1 MTRRPI
7 RLPRALAG
15 SVAFAV
21 LGTILVTLLAV
32 GANEAGLL
40 AGGLGIGVQG
50 LIMLAAFGA
59 ATIVVGPVALGVSA
73 AELRWRN
80 TGDAALGFGR
90 GLGIG
95 ALPALVALL
104 LGVLAGAR
112 WMEDAGG
119 IAAYLSQVGLTV
131 LVLAPAALAEEVIFR
146 GLPLVLL
153 AMAAGRRAAIIV
165 TSALFGLAHLAN
177 PGATGLAVF
186 NIALAG
192 VFLAVVFYAPGG
204 MWTAWG
210 AHLGWNGMLA
220 ALDAPVSGLPFLI
233 PLIDYDPDGPG
244 WLTGG
249 SFGPEGGLFATVALA
264 IAIAVTAR
272 WAREI
277 RT

>member
-1 MTRRPI
+1 MPVRPI

-21 LGTILVTLLAV
+21 LGTLLVTLLAV
-32 GANEAGLL
+32 ALVQAGLFDGAAGIGLQGLVML
-40 AGGLGIGVQG
+40 AG
-50 LIMLAAFGA
+50 FGA
-59 ATIVVGPVALGVSA
+59 ATLVVGRVALGLTA
-73 AELRWRN
+73 ADLRWRDV
-80 TGDAALGFGR
+80 GAPSLGFVR

-112 WMEDAGG
+112 WMPDAGG
-119 IAAYLSQVGLTV
+119 LADYLSQVGLTL
-131 LVLAPAALAEEVIFR
+131 LVLAPAALAEEVVFR
-146 GLPLVLL
+146 GLPLVVL
-153 AMAAGRRAAIIV
+153 AAAVDRRLAVVI
-165 TSALFGLAHLAN
+165 TSVLFGLAHLSN
-177 PGATGLAVF
+177 PNVSALAVA

-192 VFLAVVFYAPGG
+192 VFLAAAFYAPGG

-233 PLIDYDPDGPG
+233 PLIDYDPDGPS

-249 SFGPEGGLFATVALA
+249 SFGPEGGLFATMALA
-264 IAIAVTAR
+264 GAIAVTAR
-272 WAREI
+272 WAREH

>member
-1 MTRRPI
+1 MSARPI
-7 RLPRALAG
+7 RLPGALAG

-21 LGTILVTLLAV
+21 LGTLLVLLLAV
-32 GANEAGLL
+32 ALVQAGLFDG
-40 AGGLGIGVQG
+40 ATGIGLQG
-50 LIMLAAFGA
+50 LVMLAAFGA
-59 ATIVVGPVALGVSA
+59 ATVVVGRVALGVTA
-73 AELRWRN
+73 GDLRWRDV
-80 TGDAALGFGR
+80 GAPALGFAR

-95 ALPALVALL
+95 AVPALLALL
-104 LGVLAGAR
+104 LGVTAGAR
-112 WMEDAGG
+112 WMPDAGG
-119 IAAYLSQVGLTV
+119 AGDYLAQVGLTLV
-131 LVLAPAALAEEVIFR
+131 VLAPAALAEEVIFR

-153 AMAAGRRAAIIV
+153 AAAVNRPLAVIV
-165 TSALFGLAHLAN
+165 TSAIFGLAHLSN
-177 PGATGLAVF
+177 PNVSALAVA

-192 VFLAVVFYAPGG
+192 VFLAVAFYAPGG

-233 PLIDYDPDGPG
+233 PLIDYDPDGPA

-264 IAIAVTAR
+264 CAIALTAR
-272 WAREI
+272 WAREY

>member
-7 RLPRALAG
+7 RLPGALAG
-15 SVAFAV
+15 SVAFAL
-21 LGTILVTLLAV
+21 LGIILVTLLAV
-32 GANEAGLL
+32 GANEVGLL

-59 ATIVVGPVALGVSA
+59 ATIVVGRVALGMSA
-73 AELRWRN
+73 ADLRWRG
-80 TGDAALGFGR
+80 TGDAATGFVR
-90 GLGIG
+90 GLGLG
-95 ALPALVALL
+95 AVPALLALL

-119 IAAYLSQVGLTV
+119 IGGYLSQVGLTV

-153 AMAAGRRAAIIV
+153 AVAAGRPAAIV
-165 TSALFGLAHLAN
+165 ATSALFGVVHLGN
-177 PGATGLAVF
+177 PGVTTLAIF

-192 VFLAVVFYAPGG
+192 VFLAVAFYAPGG

-233 PLIDYDPDGPG
+233 PLIDYDPDGPA

>member
-1 MTRRPI
+1 MPARPI
-7 RLPRALAG
+7 RLPGALAG
-15 SVAFAV
+15 SVAFGL
-21 LGTILVTLLAV
+21 LGTLLVVLLAV
-32 GANEAGLL
+32 GLVQAGLFDG
-40 AGGLGIGVQG
+40 ATGVGLQG
-50 LIMLAAFGA
+50 LVMLASFGA
-59 ATIVVGPVALGVSA
+59 ATLVIGRVAFGLTA
-73 AELRWRN
+73 ADLRWR
-80 TGDAALGFGR
+80 AAGAPAVGFVR

-95 ALPALVALL
+95 AVPAVLALL

-112 WMEDAGG
+112 WMPDGG
-119 IAAYLSQVGLTV
+119 GPAEYLSQVGMTV

-153 AMAAGRRAAIIV
+153 AAAASRPLAVGV
-165 TSALFGLAHLAN
+165 TSVLFGLAHLSN
-177 PGATGLAVF
+177 PGVSALAVI

-192 VFLAVVFYAPGG
+192 VFLAVAFYAPGG

-233 PLIDYDPDGPG
+233 PLIDYDPDGPA

-264 IAIAVTAR
+264 AAIALTAR
-272 WAREI
+272 WAREH